1 VGVEN
6 RREAKQN
13 RLVRGQANQYNA
25 VESAME
31 SSGTPEGRKPLT
43 FVVVSASLF
52 GVGLPLAKLLV
63 SDVPPVILAGLLYL
77 GAFAGLFLFSIGRK
91 KTASLHSRAA
101 PLERKDFPWL
111 AGAVLTGGVLAP
123 IMLMTGLSLV
133 SGFSAS
139 LLSNLEGV
147 ATAVI
152 AVWIFREN
160 AGRRLWLAL
169 ACMTA
174 AGILLTWD
182 PARSEFTIL
191 GPLLIVSAMVC
202 WGIDNNLTRSIAD
215 KDPIQIAKIKSL
227 AGGITSLSIAL
238 VLGLRLPPGHAI
250 ALALVLGSFS
260 YGMSL
265 VFFIKALQGLGSS
278 RTGALFGLS
287 PFIGAV
293 ASLVI
298 FREWAGW
305 VMLPTV
311 GLMILGAWLVYHE
324 SHSHVHPHEV
334 VTHIHLHS
342 HSDAHHVH
350 GHSEPVRDP
359 HTHEH
364 THVEWV
370 HTHAHWPDT
379 HHRHGH

>member
-1 VGVEN
+1 
-6 RREAKQN
+6 
-13 RLVRGQANQYNA
+13 
-25 VESAME
+25 ME
-31 SSGTPEGRKPLT
+31 SPGIPDRRKPLT
-43 FVVVSASLF
+43 FVIISASLF
-52 GVGLPLAKLLV
+52 GLGLPLAKLLV
-63 SDVPPVILAGLLYL
+63 SDVPPVTLAGLLYI
-77 GAFAGLFLFSIGRK
+77 GAFAGLFLYSLGRQR
-91 KTASLHSRAA
+91 TAPAHSKAA

-123 IMLMTGLSLV
+123 IMMMTGLSLV

-147 ATAVI
+147 ATAII

-169 ACMTA
+169 GCMTV
-174 AGILLTWD
+174 AGVFLAWD
-182 PARSEFTIL
+182 TTRGELTIL
-191 GPLLIVSAMVC
+191 GPFLIVSAMVC
-202 WGIDNNLTRSIAD
+202 WGIDNNLTRSISD

-238 VLGLRLPPGHAI
+238 VLGLRMPPGHAI
-250 ALALVLGSFS
+250 ALALLVGSFS

-265 VFFIKALQGLGSS
+265 VFFIKALRGLGSS
-278 RTGALFGLS
+278 RTGALFSLS
-287 PFIGAV
+287 PFIGAA

-298 FREWAGW
+298 LREWIGW
-305 VMLPTV
+305 VMFPAA
-311 GLMILGAWLVYHE
+311 GLMILGAWLVYNERH
-324 SHSHVHPHEV
+324 SHSHLHEA

-342 HSDAHHVH
+342 HSDAHHLH
-350 GHSEPVRDP
+350 GHSGAVRDP

-370 HTHAHWPDT
+370 HAHAHWPDT
-379 HHRHGH
+379 HHRHCH